1 MSIPPPS
8 PSNPVSDREDDPDDD
23 EDGPELDDSEI
34 LADLP
39 DDTDVRRSSIY
50 QQERVTADPILLMWF
65 IGWPGDRPRPFAT
78 EKHIRLGSTTIRT
91 HLKAIVFTSKPHQDV
106 GPRSN
111 EGAGES
117 DRAGHVR

>member
-111 EGAGES
+111 EGVGES
-117 DRAGHVR
+117 DRVGHVR